1 MEAAKRFGD
10 GLPLNVPNN
19 TNISNNINNNVIYGG
34 NSGLVGSYKI
44 PKATVP
50 NNNGYIGSFEKSK
63 ETVEKVLESN
73 QPNNNKG
80 ENNYM
85 YKEDCSIQPMNYH
98 NIIHESNHGKLSLNV
113 NNKNIAFG
121 IDIGGYC
128 ITISCYI
135 NNICNLLENALS
147 HKSSKSIVEYSSNGR
162 ECGDIVPKIVL
173 LCFI

>member
-1 MEAAKRFGD
+1 MEKAKRFGD
-10 GLPLNVPNN
+10 GLPLNVSNS
-19 TNISNNINNNVIYGG
+19 TNISNNINNNVVNGG
-34 NSGLVGSYKI
+34 NSGLIGSYKI
-44 PKATVP
+44 AKETVP
-50 NNNGYIGSFEKSK
+50 NNNGFVGSFEKVK
-63 ETVEKVLESN
+63 GTVEKVSKSN
-73 QPNNNKG
+73 QPNNNEGKK
-80 ENNYM
+80 NNIC
-85 YKEDCSIQPMNYH
+85 KEACSIQPINYN

-173 LCFI
+173 LYF